1 MGTPKKNFY
10 TFEKGSLI
18 RQQLTSN
25 SVKSLTVF
33 RFAKNQ
39 KPLFISQKLQLPLC
53 ISIRLCLFLLPWSNC
68 AYCEQPLDFPFCFC
82 LPCVCLGD
90 LGASVRFST
99 VSSTKRSSN
108 LSVHKVSILS
118 WSLFFEKGCI
128 NRLGSYLSISV
139 RVWQNP

>member
-1 MGTPKKNFY
+1 MQTEPIKGQIKPKADYCAVDSPHKTN
-10 TFEKGSLI
+10 ELI
-18 RQQLTSN
+18 CFVCKLVRSFFGRICSAPKLLLVLSDLYEQL
-25 SVKSLTVF
+25 
-33 RFAKNQ
+33 
-39 KPLFISQKLQLPLC
+39 
-53 ISIRLCLFLLPWSNC
+53 
-68 AYCEQPLDFPFCFC
+68 LDFPFCFC

-128 NRLGSYLSISV
+128 NRLGSYLPISV
-139 RVWQNP
+139 RIWQNPYALWLPNFP